1 MIRLVVLGSGASLPT
16 LQRHNTSVA
25 LQHEGDLFLIDCGE
39 GTQLQWRRAGLRFSK
54 LKAVLI
60 SHLHGDHINGLVGFL
75 QTLSLSDRTAP
86 LALLGPP
93 GMRDYI
99 RAARKH
105 LGLRLT
111 YELNVEEHA
120 AGIIYAGGDYR
131 IACATLD
138 HGVPTLGF
146 RFEED
151 ERAGRFD
158 TEAAARLGVPEGP
171 LFGVLQRGEP
181 VTLDDGRVVAPADV
195 LGPPRRGKVVA
206 YCVDTRPTEAVIR
219 LAEAADLFLCDST
232 FGDDMKD
239 EAGRRGHST
248 ASQAA
253 GMSVAAGARLLM
265 LIHISARYHDP
276 RQLVDEARAV
286 FPESRVADDLME
298 LVV

>member
-25 LQHEGDLFLIDCGE
+25 VQRDGDVFLIDCGE

-86 LALLGPP
+86 LDLLGPP
-93 GMRDYI
+93 GIRDYI
-99 RAARKH
+99 RAARQH

-111 YELNVEEHA
+111 YALNVEERSDGVIF
-120 AGIIYAGGDYR
+120 AGNDYR
-131 IACATLD
+131 FACATLD
-138 HGVPTLGF
+138 HGVATLGYSL
-146 RFEED
+146 EED
-151 ERAGRFD
+151 ARPGRFD
-158 TEAAARLGVPEGP
+158 TEAAASLGVPAGP
-171 LFGVLQRGEP
+171 LFGVLQRGAA
-181 VTLDDGRVVAPADV
+181 VTLADGRVVEPAQV
-195 LGPPRRGKVVA
+195 LGPPRPGKRVT
-206 YCVDTRPTEAVIR
+206 YCVDTRPTEAAVR
-219 LAEAADLFLCDST
+219 LAEGADLFLCDST
-232 FGDDMKD
+232 FGDDLTE

-253 GMSVAAGARLLM
+253 DMAVRAGAKRLL

-276 RQLVDEARAV
+276 RQLVDEAMAV
-286 FPESRVADDLME
+286 FPQSQIAEDLME
-298 LVV
+298 LNV